1 MSAKAA
7 HISASK
13 LEVGDERDLE
23 KQPLLEMPAARKG
36 VASTKQGKGCLGTPE
51 RQGKTNVL
59 AKIISQRGPKGLR
72 SKKIRAER
80 DVFLVMNDNLYE

>member
-1 MSAKAA
+1 MPAKAA

-13 LEVGDERDLE
+13 IGVGDKRDLE
-23 KQPLLEMPAARKG
+23 KQPLPEMPATRKG

-51 RQGKTNVL
+51 RQGKTKVL

-72 SKKIRAER
+72 SKKIRDE
-80 DVFLVMNDNLYE
+80 